1 MIHLSWIP
9 EYTKP
14 SPPGGQSFHV
24 HNGFIY
30 LPQTDTI
37 NKKTPRLNIT
47 AFDNSRFEGSSQHFY
62 FKLCYTK
69 LWLNCAV
76 RKGQQQSGGMTDM
89 PFVSLIIPVYNA
101 EKYLRRCL
109 NSAMEQT
116 FQDMEIIVVN
126 DGSQDT
132 SLEICREYEK
142 MDRRFRVINKENTG
156 VSDSRNQAIETA
168 RGEYLQFMDSD
179 DWLTQDA
186 TESFVHAAR
195 KFDCDLVVSDFYRVD
210 GAVFTEKQH
219 IRERGLLT
227 RAQYAEYMMREPADF
242 YYGVLWNKL
251 YRRSIVQEHQIKMD
265 EDLRWCEDFL
275 FNLNFIRYA
284 GRFTAIQTPVYYY
297 MKRKGSLVSTDW
309 KKANAVKLKLRL
321 LKDYKEL
328 YQSMDL
334 YEENKLKI
342 NAFAVS
348 IAKDGGIGAPMSRLR
363 KKLNEEDYIEDE
375 LPAGY
380 TRVCHTL
387 GPIYDE
393 TSRILILGSF
403 PSVKSRE
410 QNFYYGHPQNRFW
423 KLMARL
429 FEEPVP
435 ETTEDKKG
443 LLMRHHIALWDVVA
457 ACDIKGSSDRSIRN
471 VIPTDLNR
479 ILRTARIETIL
490 ANGDTAFQ
498 LYRKYCRETTGREAV
513 KCPSTSPANAFF
525 TLDRLAEAWSRELF

>member
-1 MIHLSWIP
+1 M
-9 EYTKP
+9 
-14 SPPGGQSFHV
+14 
-24 HNGFIY
+24 
-30 LPQTDTI
+30 
-37 NKKTPRLNIT
+37 
-47 AFDNSRFEGSSQHFY
+47 
-62 FKLCYTK
+62 
-69 LWLNCAV
+69 
-76 RKGQQQSGGMTDM
+76 
-89 PFVSLIIPVYNA
+89 
-101 EKYLRRCL
+101 
-109 NSAMEQT
+109 
-116 FQDMEIIVVN
+116 
-126 DGSQDT
+126 
-132 SLEICREYEK
+132 
-142 MDRRFRVINKENTG
+142 
-156 VSDSRNQAIETA
+156 
-168 RGEYLQFMDSD
+168 
-179 DWLTQDA
+179 
-186 TESFVHAAR
+186 
-195 KFDCDLVVSDFYRVD
+195 
-210 GAVFTEKQH
+210 
-219 IRERGLLT
+219 RGL
-227 RAQYAEYMMREPADF
+227 F
-242 YYGVLWNKL
+242 
-251 YRRSIVQEHQIKMD
+251 
-265 EDLRWCEDFL
+265 

-284 GRFTAIQTPVYYY
+284 KRFTAIQTPVYYY

-363 KKLNEEDYIEDE
+363 KKLSEEDYIEDE

-435 ETTEDKKG
+435 ETTEDKKR
-443 LLMRHHIALWDVVA
+443 LLTRHHIALWDVVA

-479 ILRTARIETIL
+479 ILRTAGIETII

-498 LYRKYCRETTGREAV
+498 LYRKYCQEKTGREAV